1 MKKFFTLIIA
11 ALFSISL
18 QAQTTLTEAVDF
30 TATDHE
36 NNVINLFE
44 ILDGGQYVL
53 IDFFFSSC
61 TYCPETTTNMVD
73 AYYQLGCNEHD
84 VFFMEVSASD
94 NPNSAADYIN
104 TYSVPY
110 PTIHND
116 FYGMNIEGQGK
127 DICDLYEI
135 PSYPTLILIAP
146 DRQIVYQDIWPV
158 HSPEDIINPLVDA
171 GIEEHPCSGQEAT
184 TLIDVV
190 KEKSTKIDVK
200 FTPNAA
206 TSSYYYMIS
215 EEANLPA
222 EAVQIEGTQ
231 QTDEYTYTFTGLTP
245 NTTYHIYTASVDDL
259 GNLEGFET
267 VQVATLCEG
276 GEGMAQ
282 INVTVELANSN
293 GIDVLRLTAEPN
305 DETSEYHYGNTTVA
319 LYEESSVVFIDA
331 VMHDNHPLC
340 DVDVWDIPLVNFN
353 ETADY
358 YVVAIGM
365 NGEGEWGDVCL
376 TPFNISTLG
385 VSEMT
390 MNNVEIYPNP
400 ATSVINVK
408 SGMNGEGQVS
418 LIDMTGRVVKDV
430 NVTDMSNAT
439 INVEDMSN
447 GIYFIKIQQANN
459 SFIDKVI
466 IK

>member
-11 ALFSISL
+11 ALLSISL
-18 QAQTTLTEAVDF
+18 QAQTPLTEAVDF

-36 NNVINLFE
+36 GNEIHLFE

-53 IDFFFSSC
+53 IDFFYSSC
-61 TYCPETTTNMVD
+61 PNCPAVATNMVD
-73 AYYQLGCNEHD
+73 AYYRLGCNEHD
-84 VFFMEVSASD
+84 VFFMEISVTD
-94 NPNSAADYIN
+94 HPNSAANWIN
-104 TYSVPY
+104 TYNIPY

-116 FYGMNIEGQGK
+116 FYGTTPAGQGY
-127 DICDLYEI
+127 DICGAYGIE
-135 PSYPTLILIAP
+135 SYPTTILIAP

-158 HSPEDIINPLVDA
+158 HSPEDIITPLVEV

-184 TLIDVV
+184 ALIDVV

-206 TSSYYYMIS
+206 AVSYYYMIS

-222 EAVQIEGTQ
+222 EAVQVEGTQ
-231 QTDEYTYTFTGLTP
+231 QTGELEHIFTDLEP
-245 NTTYHIYTASVDDL
+245 ATTYYIYTVAVDDA
-259 GNLEGFET
+259 GNNEGLVKVEA
-267 VQVATLCEG
+267 ATLCKG

-282 INVTVELANSN
+282 ISVTVELTANDT
-293 GIDVLRLTAEPN
+293 IRATAVPN
-305 DETSEYHYGNTTVA
+305 DETSEYHYGFFNVD
-319 LYEESSVVFIDA
+319 LYKEQTAVVIDNLQ
-331 VMHDNHPLC
+331 HDNYPWC
-340 DVDVWDIPLVNFN
+340 DVDVWEVPVTSFN
-353 ETADY
+353 DKDY

-376 TPFNISTLG
+376 TRFNVSTLG

-400 ATSVINVK
+400 ASSVINVK
-408 SGMNGEGQVS
+408 SDMNGEGQVS
-418 LIDMTGRVVKDV
+418 LIDMTGRVVKNV
-430 NVTDMSNAT
+430 NVTDISNAT

-447 GIYFIKIQQANN
+447 GIYFIKIQQENN
-459 SFIDKVI
+459 SIIDKVV